1 MKTTTSKSNG
11 IEIPIEDI
19 GRQVSNELF
28 EAHWG
33 ATILD
38 GTGGRVVA
46 FGNQGLTPNGSKPSK
61 GLITF
66 TKFLLKLK
74 SKGVAISAKTVVSD
88 EGEPYSWALVVDTDD
103 VEFVRNL
110 LDPIVK
116 KVWGNPYYHVQHA
129 ISLRVCEV

>member
-1 MKTTTSKSNG
+1 MKTTTPTVDG

-19 GRQVSNELF
+19 GHTTSTDLF

-46 FGNQGLTPNGSKPSK
+46 FGNQGLTSEGAETSR
-61 GLITF
+61 GLTVF

-74 SKGVAISAKTVVSD
+74 PGGVAILAQTVVHD
-88 EGEPYSWALVVDTDD
+88 EGEPYSWAIVLDTDD
-103 VEFVRNL
+103 VEFVRSL

-116 KVWGNPYYHVQHA
+116 KVWGNPYYPVQHA
-129 ISLRVCEV
+129 ISLRVCEI